1 MELNQIKKQNYG
13 LDTRF
18 KPGEE
23 CVNAILTENDVR
35 EIRVNYSNGMTV
47 KQICSY
53 TGMSEN
59 AIRCIV
65 KYKTWKYVK

>member
-1 MELNQIKKQNYG
+1 MNGVKAM
-13 LDTRF
+13 TF
-18 KPGEE
+18 KPGQA
-23 CVNAILTENDVR
+23 CFNAILNEDDVR
-35 EIRVNYSNGMTV
+35 KIRSNYSNGMTV
-47 KQICSY
+47 KQICEY

>member
-1 MELNQIKKQNYG
+1 M
-13 LDTRF
+13 TF
-18 KPGEE
+18 KPGQA
-23 CVNAILTENDVR
+23 CFNAILTEDDVR
-35 EIRVNYSNGMTV
+35 KIRSNYSNGMKV
-47 KQICSY
+47 KQICEY